1 MDGENNQAEQP
12 PMQEQQLDQQPDEN
26 QMLQQQQ
33 DITGADNLAQ
43 EEAFLEAQ
51 AQSLAEVKRRRKE

>member
-1 MDGENNQAEQP
+1 MDGENNNASA
-12 PMQEQQLDQQPDEN
+12 DH
-26 QMLQQQQ
+26 QQQQ
-33 DITGADNLAQ
+33 QPIDGQPDQEVMGNNLNNTEAQLAQ